1 MDPVTFNPQVIVGE
15 QVAGRS
21 AQVRRSLMAMVA
33 NLSTNTFDLAALLHE
48 ARENNYPA
56 AWGFSSLAD
65 YASQELGLKQRKAE
79 YLTRIMRV
87 MQAVG
92 LKREQFEPCGVSKLR
107 EITRLNPEGT
117 FWNKDEHVSEPLD
130 DYIVQLTLDH
140 DKMNV
145 EQVKD
150 EVARLLGQSGPD
162 RRVMRSFSTDQST
175 WDNVMKPA
183 LETARRMLGSQGRD
197 AEGQAKEYPD
207 GVCWEVIAAAFNAD
221 PNNAEDPGDV
231 ASVQEKPV
239 APPTIP
245 MEDF

>member
-1 MDPVTFNPQVIVGE
+1 MYEQVIVGE
-15 QVAGRS
+15 AVAGRS

-48 ARENNYPA
+48 ARENNYPT

-65 YASQELGLKQRKAE
+65 YASQELGLKQRKSE

-87 MQAVG
+87 TKAVG
-92 LKREQFEPCGVSKLR
+92 LTRPQFEPCGVSKLR
-107 EITRLNPEGT
+107 EITRLDPEGT
-117 FWNKDEHVSEPLD
+117 FWNKDEHVSEDLAEH
-130 DYIVQLTLDH
+130 IVRLILDH

-175 WDNVMKPA
+175 WDKVMKPA

-197 AEGQAKEYPD
+197 SEGQAKEYPD
-207 GVCWEVIAAAFNAD
+207 GVCWEVIAASFNAD
-221 PNNAEDPGDV
+221 PNNVPEPEEPPREEKDMQDYIKAEL
-231 ASVQEKPV
+231 
-239 APPTIP
+239 P
-245 MEDF
+245 MEEQ